1 MEGRGVSPA
10 RSLLAERWMT
20 AAIVVI
26 ALLFVTLNWYYYTR
40 TRSALDEEFDV
51 RLRALASL
59 AASSIDPDLLDTLS
73 PELAGFETEDENTAA
88 LEALATE
95 YSLAG
100 AHILREDGV
109 VLLTTRPDLF
119 LPGEL
124 YPLWNMDSVEILR
137 ALEGT
142 PSSTGLHESP
152 GGGHFKAGYAPG
164 DGQLFVAAVEADA
177 KFLQGLSGLRTLL
190 IAATAVTIL
199 GLAVFVW
206 LVSKATGSLIRTRES
221 LLHADTLA
229 SMGRMAAGIAHEI
242 RNPLFI
248 IRSSAEQMKNRH
260 PEESGEIDELI
271 IEEVDRL
278 DGTLTDYLLFARNE
292 STSVAET
299 DLARLLER
307 SVRLVSDPAHAGNV
321 AIETRFKTG
330 SAPFTGEEKKLQQV
344 FLNLLLNALQA
355 LEGTGMLTV
364 SLMRSRSNYIIEFAD
379 SGPGIPDKDLERV
392 FEPFYTTRPTGS
404 GLGLAIA
411 RRVVTDHGG
420 EIDIASD
427 SANGTVVT
435 IRLPAEDAGPGAAD
449 EQSTDNR

>member
-1 MEGRGVSPA
+1 
-10 RSLLAERWMT
+10 MT

-26 ALLFVTLNWYYYTR
+26 ALLFVALNWYYYTK
-40 TRSALDEEFDV
+40 TRAALDTEFDI

-59 AASSIDPDLLDTLS
+59 AASSIDPLTLDTLT
-73 PELAGFETEDENTAA
+73 PELAGFDTADGNRDA
-88 LEALATE
+88 LMALAAG

-100 AHILREDGV
+100 VHILREDGV

-119 LPGEL
+119 RPGEL
-124 YPLWNMDSVEILR
+124 YPLFDMDSAEILR
-137 ALEGT
+137 ALGGT

-152 GGGHFKAGYAPG
+152 GGGYFKAGYAPG
-164 DGQLFVAAVEADA
+164 SGQSFVAAVEADA

-190 IAATAVTIL
+190 IAASTVTLL

-221 LLHADTLA
+221 LLHAETLA

-248 IRSSAEQMKNRH
+248 IRSSAEQMKSRH
-260 PEESGEIDELI
+260 PGDSDEIDEFI

-278 DGTLTDYLLFARNE
+278 DGTLTDYLLFAKNE
-292 STSVAET
+292 STARVET

-321 AIETRFKTG
+321 DIETRMKVG

-355 LEGTGMLTV
+355 LEGTGSLTI
-364 SLMRSRSNYIIEFAD
+364 SLMKSGNSYIMEFAD
-379 SGPGIPDKDLERV
+379 SGPGISDKDLGRV

-411 RRVVTDHGG
+411 KRVISDHGG
-420 EIDIASD
+420 EIAIASGD
-427 SANGTVVT
+427 TNGTIVT
-435 IRLPAEDAGPGAAD
+435 VRLPAGRASD